1 MLMGYY
7 PPTFTTDSESTL
19 PHPSAFSGSV
29 VVYGGTLAAA
39 QALTAL
45 LDRGV
50 PGGRIFLLL
59 PPEGGG
65 GGGVGEEE
73 EALQAALGPSSALQ
87 AKELLSGLIPGAP
100 QWQQGGATAAAAGG
114 ATAAAAAAP
123 PPALLPAVSVAT
135 VLQASGVRTLCNM
148 HIVAAEEGQEGGG
161 ALTVTLLQDA
171 PGGEG
176 GRARHVVIKPALVLC
191 CNAGEV
197 QESFFTAVNDCGIVF
212 DGRLVVDE
220 HYCATDPAV
229 FGGGDAAKFSRRL
242 RNPTPLSEYSAPEVG
257 AAVAG
262 SVLRS
267 LGLAASGDA
276 PPAALQRARSTRC
289 MLPGGFLYLRAKVAA
304 YEMGGSG
311 KEVVTD
317 RREAQGTQVM
327 HT

>member
-1 MLMGYY
+1 
-7 PPTFTTDSESTL
+7 
-19 PHPSAFSGSV
+19 
-29 VVYGGTLAAA
+29 
-39 QALTAL
+39 
-45 LDRGV
+45 
-50 PGGRIFLLL
+50 
-59 PPEGGG
+59 
-65 GGGVGEEE
+65 
-73 EALQAALGPSSALQ
+73 
-87 AKELLSGLIPGAP
+87 
-100 QWQQGGATAAAAGG
+100 
-114 ATAAAAAAP
+114 
-123 PPALLPAVSVAT
+123 
-135 VLQASGVRTLCNM
+135 M
-148 HIVAAEEGQEGGG
+148 HIVAAEEDQEGGG
-161 ALTVTLLQDA
+161 TLTVTLLQDA
-171 PGGEG
+171 PADAASEG

-267 LGLAASGDA
+267 LGLAASEDA
-276 PPAALQRARSTRC
+276 PPPAALQRARSTRC